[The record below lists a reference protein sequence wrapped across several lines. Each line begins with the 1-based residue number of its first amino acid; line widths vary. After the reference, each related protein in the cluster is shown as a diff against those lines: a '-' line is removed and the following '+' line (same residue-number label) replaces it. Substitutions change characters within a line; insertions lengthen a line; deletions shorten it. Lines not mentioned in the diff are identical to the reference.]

1 MAQTRT
7 AATAAWAASMAPR
20 ARELARDREFR
31 SHAGEVIAS
40 ADRLR
45 SMLRGD
51 RRLIAQRLLDDQD
64 VQREIGLLVGEAR
77 AAADRARRKRRSRL
91 PRILLLVGIAAIAV
105 PVVRMLL
112 QRRREQTSEFQ
123 AA

>member
-1 MAQTRT
+1 MARATS
-7 AATAAWAASMAPR
+7 AATATWASIAPR
-20 ARELARDREFR
+20 ARELAGDPEFR
-31 SHAGEVIAS
+31 SHATEVIAA

-45 SMLRGD
+45 GMLRGGD
-51 RRLIAQRLLDDQD
+51 RRLIAQRLIDDQD

-91 PRILLLVGIAAIAV
+91 PRLLLVLGIAAIAV

-112 QRRREQTSEFQ
+112 QKRRQEPGELQS
-123 AA
+123 A